1 MHNELD
7 IKKVSR
13 RGLVTLIVG
22 FIGFVVWGSLVAMD
36 RGVVVNGTLTF
47 HGERKTIVHP
57 HGGVVEKIWI
67 MRTQLYSHT
76 EEDYCFAKLK
86 ENLDKKF
93 ALLLKMADAQSN
105 RGRLIKVFLIVSR
118 SIFKSNS

>member
-67 MRTQLYSHT
+67 TEGQLVQQGQTLISLNTTDSQTQLNALQVQRKALM
-76 EEDYCFAKLK
+76 AKMSSL
-86 ENLDKKF
+86 
-93 ALLLKMADAQSN
+93 S
-105 RGRLIKVFLIVSR
+105 G
-118 SIFKSNS
+118 